1 MHVYLGLANYE
12 LLIVTSST
20 VGFVCLYTKKFDGKA
35 DHCWSNVVVI
45 SRCRR
50 EHFILRLNQH

>member
-20 VGFVCLYTKKFDGKA
+20 VGFVCLYTKKFDGKTDIVDPMLSSLPDA
-35 DHCWSNVVVI
+35 DESASSCD
-45 SRCRR
+45 
-50 EHFILRLNQH
+50 

>member
-20 VGFVCLYTKKFDGKA
+20 VGFVCLYTKKFDGKLIIVDPMLSSLPDA
-35 DHCWSNVVVI
+35 DESASSCD
-45 SRCRR
+45 
-50 EHFILRLNQH
+50 